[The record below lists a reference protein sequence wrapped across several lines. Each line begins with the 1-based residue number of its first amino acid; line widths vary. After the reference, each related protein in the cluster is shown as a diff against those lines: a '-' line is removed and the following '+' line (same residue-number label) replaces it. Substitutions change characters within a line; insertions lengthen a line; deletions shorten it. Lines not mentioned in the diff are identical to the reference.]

1 MADESGL
8 SETQRHYIGTRIK
21 DLIQQE
27 MVQIDIF
34 ILVHHA
40 AVALAAL

>member
-21 DLIQQE
+21 DLIQRE

-34 ILVHHA
+34 VLVHHA